1 MLGAHEKE
9 VHTEVIGMQAITLV
23 AVPMD
28 TNQKES
34 ENKQI
39 SCAHGMI
46 YICFL
51 TCSRHSG
58 QFNWSNNLTLKDMV

>member
-46 YICFL
+46 YIF
-51 TCSRHSG
+51 
-58 QFNWSNNLTLKDMV
+58 FNM